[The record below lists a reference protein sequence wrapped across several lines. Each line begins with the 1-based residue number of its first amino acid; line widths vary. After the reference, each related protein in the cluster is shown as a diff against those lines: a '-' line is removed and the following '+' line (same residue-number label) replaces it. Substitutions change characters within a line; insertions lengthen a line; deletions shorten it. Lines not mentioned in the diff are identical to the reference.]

1 MRFINN
7 NILYTMKIMTYL

>member
-7 NILYTMKIMTYL
+7 TKCSTI

>member
-7 NILYTMKIMTYL
+7 D